1 MERTADDLRR
11 EAARCRALAAGMTRL
26 GARALLLDMAC
37 EFQDR
42 AERMEQQFITLDLL
56 ETHVSVAARE
66 HAPD

>member
-1 MERTADDLRR
+1 
-11 EAARCRALAAGMTRL
+11 MTRL

-37 EFQDR
+37 DFQDR